1 MFNRP
6 RSGLVFASRNDKERC
21 RENTHNEDQNHTDE
35 QPRLLSG
42 SSNSSVS
49 NDSDGEPSGESSKSD
64 GKTGSELNESEVE
77 GHGGLDCG
85 VQRKEGSVS
94 ELEEV
99 RLGREPKELK
109 RKSSW

>member
-1 MFNRP
+1 MSFW
-6 RSGLVFASRNDKERC
+6 SDFASGGDEKGERY
-21 RENTHNEDQNHTDE
+21 THNEDKNHTDE

-64 GKTGSELNESEVE
+64 GKTSSELNESEVE
-77 GHGGLDCG
+77 GHGRLDCEVRRAG
-85 VQRKEGSVS
+85 GSVS

-99 RLGREPKELK
+99 RLGREPK
-109 RKSSW
+109 